1 MGISARV
8 IPLCTL
14 CSEGDSSRGASSL
27 EDALGLAHGGLEV
40 DSLDVLPVLLEEGH
54 EEVDGNVDVGEE
66 LLLGHLDVAD
76 GDAEAKGLLEL
87 ELDGGLDLVD
97 LLSHLVL
104 GSDDAGELARLVEA
118 GAQKTGDHLDEGLG
132 GEESVVLLG
141 ELLDKLLVLV
151 ELLEVLHVHV
161 GDRDLLGKLAVRRV
175 SEDADGHV
183 RARDTGK
190 LDGTRETLVLL
201 GIVVLEADLELD
213 GLAKLALLVR
223 RLLVHHADGLADGL
237 RLKLTADRKGHA
249 SEMSQNDR
257 IFLSILFSLFTFPW
271 PLNLERSPP
280 PLPFNPSSPE
290 IQIKMSPFLQ
300 TPPAPRATRDRAGSR
315 PAMERSQATR
325 PAPSLMRAA

>member
-14 CSEGDSSRGASSL
+14 CSEGDSSRGESSL

-76 GDAEAKGLLEL
+76 GNAEAKGLLEL

-104 GSDDAGELARLVEA
+104 SSDDAGELARLVEA

-132 GEESVVLLG
+132 GKESVVLLG

-183 RARDTGK
+183 GARDTGK

-223 RLLVHHADGLADGL
+223 RLLVHHADGLADAL

-249 SEMSQNDR
+249 SEISQNDR
-257 IFLSILFSLFTFPW
+257 IFL
-271 PLNLERSPP
+271 
-280 PLPFNPSSPE
+280 
-290 IQIKMSPFLQ
+290 
-300 TPPAPRATRDRAGSR
+300 
-315 PAMERSQATR
+315 
-325 PAPSLMRAA
+325 